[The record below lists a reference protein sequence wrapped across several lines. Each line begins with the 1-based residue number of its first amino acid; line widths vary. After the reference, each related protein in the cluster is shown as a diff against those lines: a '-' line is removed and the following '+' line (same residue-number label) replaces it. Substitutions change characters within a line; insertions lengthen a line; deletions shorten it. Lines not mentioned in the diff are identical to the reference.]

1 MLTAQLNARRYRVSA
16 VGTLVLAMLTFAAAR
31 HGLRTPEPAPQETVF
46 ELTTAVSLLVQPEP
60 PPPPP
65 PSPPPPQPS
74 PVQPSPVKLRAEALP
89 RPLLP
94 SAAPP
99 ALVERM
105 PSQLP
110 LAAPAADESSKLA
123 AAPAAVSLPPVQ
135 APPPEPVAA
144 LATPRTVEPVRP
156 PAPAELVPPPPG
168 VEGPYTA
175 QVRAQLNASKRYPT
189 GREAS
194 LQRPTGRVV
203 VWFILA
209 RSGSLTDSGIEDS
222 SNSILLDNAAL
233 STVRRA
239 SFPAL
244 PDAAWPG
251 QPSHKFTATID
262 FIPPT

>member
-1 MLTAQLNARRYRVSA
+1 M
-16 VGTLVLAMLTFAAAR
+16 AA
-31 HGLRTPEPAPQETVF
+31 
-46 ELTTAVSLLVQPEP
+46 
-60 PPPPP
+60 
-65 PSPPPPQPS
+65 
-74 PVQPSPVKLRAEALP
+74 
-89 RPLLP
+89 P
-94 SAAPP
+94 SADA
-99 ALVERM
+99 
-105 PSQLP
+105 SN
-110 LAAPAADESSKLA
+110 KLA
-123 AAPAAVSLPPVQ
+123 AAPAAVSVPT
-135 APPPEPVAA
+135 APAASPEPVAVV
-144 LATPRTVEPVRP
+144 ATPRTVEPVRP
-156 PAPAELVPPPPG
+156 TAPAELAPPPPG

-203 VWFILA
+203 VWFVLA

-262 FIPPT
+262 FVPPT